1 MTFSLSILIYTPP
14 PPPPRFMLLRAIL
27 QVCSVKNSGEEK
39 DICSR
44 DADCKTKLYCKGQTF
59 QPEGKIGHNPRCA
72 PKKEDGKKCHYD
84 HSCASG
90 VCKGGRVWGGKC
102 VTDPYRYI
110 TLRRR
115 RRLLALTSTQR
126 QRHRLRR
133 AEVEKTYRRRVAKLK
148 QLHQLSIL
156 AQASDTIDRD
166 FAEG

>member
-1 MTFSLSILIYTPP
+1 M
-14 PPPPRFMLLRAIL
+14 L

-44 DADCKTKLYCKGQTF
+44 DADCKTELYCKGSGSEIL
-59 QPEGKIGHNPRCA
+59 EGKIGHNPTCA
-72 PKKEDGKKCHYD
+72 PKKEDGDKCHYD
-84 HSCASG
+84 HSCVSG
-90 VCKGGRVWGGKC
+90 ACRGYMKRKC
-102 VTDPYRYI
+102 VHVSKDR
-110 TLRRR
+110 RRR

-126 QRHRLRR
+126 QMHRLRR
-133 AEVEKTYRRRVAKLK
+133 AEVEKMYRRRVAKLK